1 MRYSQKRDIR
11 DVSFLD
17 TVNDRIFPSQN
28 GRNKCVYGT
37 IYLDINDMFCKM
49 IIIFYNRRIIF
60 LNK

>member
-28 GRNKCVYGT
+28 GRNKCVNGT
-37 IYLDINDMFCKM
+37 KY
-49 IIIFYNRRIIF
+49 
-60 LNK
+60 